1 MVGAEIACLLTTTLL
16 VYPSDCL
23 TLLKN
28 LVLSDVFTP
37 WFSDLQWLQ
46 LFLDGVQTFFFF
58 LPRRSMNTAI
68 LTGALFRGLYFSL
81 PSKSRGLALLG
92 LLLSLGPLV
101 EAWAPGLQ
109 SISFSCPRCPVL
121 CRLYTLLTV
130 MFASGAAA

>member
-1 MVGAEIACLLTTTLL
+1 MKKVGFELSREERPRQEREEGEGKVVGAEIACLLTTTLL

-58 LPRRSMNTAI
+58 
-68 LTGALFRGLYFSL
+68 FFF
-81 PSKSRGLALLG
+81 
-92 LLLSLGPLV
+92 PL
-101 EAWAPGLQ
+101 
-109 SISFSCPRCPVL
+109 
-121 CRLYTLLTV
+121 
-130 MFASGAAA
+130 

>member
-58 LPRRSMNTAI
+58 FFFAQKIHEHCHPDWGFVSWVV
-68 LTGALFRGLYFSL
+68 
-81 PSKSRGLALLG
+81 
-92 LLLSLGPLV
+92 LLSAQQVQRFGFV
-101 EAWAPGLQ
+101 GAP
-109 SISFSCPRCPVL
+109 
-121 CRLYTLLTV
+121 
-130 MFASGAAA
+130 AESGAIGGSLGTWFTEHIIQLP